1 MRSEIYKKVSDQLFK
16 IAQDGSIVSDEDIE
30 SGAADG
36 VERLIKYVDL
46 WNHNVEFI
54 EQETMWPMPAVF
66 IEFAKVPWKP
76 LSGAKDYKTNSQL
89 ILHIVTSWQGSAAS
103 GSPAKDEMLAVLD
116 YSGYIQKVLTGLK
129 GEAFCNLA
137 LSETNTNHNHEDIL
151 ENIDVYNYTGNI
163 TL

>member
-1 MRSEIYKKVSDQLFK
+1 MIMKFLLYLIRKFGTFTNTKKSRYVRSENIYKRCHR
-16 IAQDGSIVSDEDIE
+16 A
-30 SGAADG
+30 
-36 VERLIKYVDL
+36 
-46 WNHNVEFI
+46 
-54 EQETMWPMPAVF
+54 
-66 IEFAKVPWKP
+66 PWKP